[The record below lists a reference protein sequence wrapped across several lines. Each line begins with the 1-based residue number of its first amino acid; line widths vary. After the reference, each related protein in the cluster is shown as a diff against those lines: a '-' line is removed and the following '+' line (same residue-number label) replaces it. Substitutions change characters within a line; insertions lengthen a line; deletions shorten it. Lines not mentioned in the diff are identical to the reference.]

1 MPIMD
6 KFIIGKGWLAYGS
19 FVGGVLGALIMHLNE
34 VLNSHAQLIF
44 DIQMGLTL
52 AVALGMVGGMLGG
65 VIGSLISGRL
75 AKENIVLNVG
85 ESLGIGLVDG
95 FLSGTLTGIIMGL
108 IHMWKPKFLSPGT
121 LLIIM
126 ALVIAPAALVF
137 ALWRPHKR
145 PGIDA

>member
-6 KFIIGKGWLAYGS
+6 KLIRDKGWLAYGS
-19 FVGGVLGALIMHLNE
+19 FVGGSLGALIMHLNE
-34 VLNSHAQLIF
+34 ILNSHAQLTF

-65 VIGSLISGRL
+65 AIGSLISGRL
-75 AKENIVLNVG
+75 AKEDIVLNVG

-95 FLSGTLTGIIMGL
+95 FLSGTLTGVGIGL
-108 IHMWKPKFLSPGT
+108 IHMWKPEFLSAGP

-126 ALVIAPAALVF
+126 ALVIAVAVLVF
-137 ALWRPHKR
+137 VVRRPR
-145 PGIDA
+145 TRSGIDT

>member
-6 KFIIGKGWLAYGS
+6 KLFRDKGWLAYGS
-19 FVGGVLGALIMHLNE
+19 FVGGVFGALIMHLNE
-34 VLNSHAQLIF
+34 ALNSHPQLTL
-44 DIQMGLTL
+44 DIQMSLTL
-52 AVALGMVGGMLGG
+52 AVALGMVGGILGG

-108 IHMWKPKFLSPGT
+108 IHMWKPKFLSAGT

-126 ALVIAPAALVF
+126 ALVIAVAVLVF
-137 ALWRPHKR
+137 AIRRPRRR
-145 PGIDA
+145 PGIDT